1 MKLHPLIKLILLCF
15 AINLAS
21 CSYATKL
28 GDKFLPDAEYNTL
41 VVQANAAMHDG
52 EWAKAAAFYEKAGQ
66 LKSGDWS
73 IKLKQAQAYQNDG
86 KLAQA
91 FNTYQIIIDAEKTTN
106 APDDATLKTAK
117 QTQAKLGFKNEV
129 AITQVEEVRS
139 GASSSTI
146 ESKAQDTP
154 PVPEVVAEI
163 PAAPVESLKS
173 DSANQK
179 PAQAEKDGVPAD
191 ASENKLILDEVNAWA
206 EAWAAKQLDA
216 YFAHYVEGFAGD
228 MANAKDWRES
238 RKHKIL
244 QSKQIKIGLSEL
256 KVSQH
261 EATAEVIFKQQYQSG
276 NYQDIGRKTLEMKKV
291 KGRWLIAK
299 ELFK

>member
-21 CSYATKL
+21 CSYTTKL

-52 EWAKAAAFYEKAGQ
+52 EWAKAAAYYEKAGQ
-66 LKSGDWS
+66 LKPEDWS
-73 IKLKQAQAYQNDG
+73 IKLKQAQAHQNDG

-91 FNTYQIIIDAEKTTN
+91 FNAYQIIIDAKKTTN
-106 APDDATLKTAK
+106 APDDATLNVAK
-117 QTQAKLGFKNEV
+117 EMQTKLGFKNE
-129 AITQVEEVRS
+129 APILQVEESKDSVPVV
-139 GASSSTI
+139 AD
-146 ESKAQDTP
+146 ESKVQEP
-154 PVPEVVAEI
+154 PVPDVVEAVVAPTE
-163 PAAPVESLKS
+163 PLKTG
-173 DSANQK
+173 SANQE
-179 PAQAEKDGVPAD
+179 PAPAEKVMVSVDV
-191 ASENKLILDEVNAWA
+191 SEDKIILDEVNAWA

-216 YFAHYVEGFAGD
+216 YFAHYVDGFAGD

-238 RKHKIL
+238 RKNKIL
-244 QSKQIKIGLSEL
+244 PSKQIKIGLSEL
-256 KVSQH
+256 KVSYH
-261 EATAEVIFKQQYQSG
+261 EATAEVIFKQKYQSG
-276 NYQDIGRKTLEMKKV
+276 SYQDIGRKTLEMKKV